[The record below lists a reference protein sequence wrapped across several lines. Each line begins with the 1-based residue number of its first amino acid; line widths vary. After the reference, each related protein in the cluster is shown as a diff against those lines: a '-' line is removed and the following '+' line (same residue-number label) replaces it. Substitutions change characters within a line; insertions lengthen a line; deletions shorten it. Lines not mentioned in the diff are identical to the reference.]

1 MVHSHRHRS
10 VLGVAVTAQS
20 IGLLVAVLTVGALV
34 GLAVLNWLERM
45 G

>member
-1 MVHSHRHRS
+1 

-20 IGLLVAVLTVGALV
+20 LGLLAAVLAVGVLV